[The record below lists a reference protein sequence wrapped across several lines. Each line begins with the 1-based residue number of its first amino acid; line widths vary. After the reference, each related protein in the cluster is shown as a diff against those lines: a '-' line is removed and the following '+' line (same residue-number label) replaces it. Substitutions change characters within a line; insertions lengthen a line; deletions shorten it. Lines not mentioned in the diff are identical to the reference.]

1 MTDTAQLPGALPM
14 AGVAPMPDPAGL
26 SSSASASAPL
36 ARAQA
41 EDASSDA
48 RTQDGRERVARV
60 EALLEALEGLPDEAA
75 RATAMDAAQALLD
88 MYGEGLE
95 RIVEVL
101 AAHDDGTL
109 ARELGDDELVSH
121 LLLLHG
127 LHPVPVQE
135 RVADALQGVLPYLES
150 HGGNVQLL
158 SVEQGVVHLRLE
170 GSCSGCP
177 SSSMT
182 LKLAI
187 EDAIFKAAPD
197 VEEVRAEGA
206 VEPAPAPSGL
216 LQIETVK
223 AAPSVSPGAWAM
235 AGGMPQLSGGGVL
248 LKEVSGEPVL
258 FLRPSERVYAYRP
271 GCPGCGG
278 SLAQASL
285 RANELTCPGCAKRY
299 DVLRAG
305 RCLDSPQLHLE
316 PVPLLVD
323 DAGLVKVALG
333 AAV

>member
-1 MTDTAQLPGALPM
+1 MSDTAQLGVALPM
-14 AGVAPMPDPAGL
+14 AGAPATAGEAPQPPGVA
-26 SSSASASAPL
+26 ASPPP
-36 ARAQA
+36 
-41 EDASSDA
+41 DASSGVAQGDVDDDA
-48 RTQDGRERVARV
+48 RERVARV
-60 EALLEALEGLPDEAA
+60 ETLLEALEGLSDDTA
-75 RATAMDAAQALLD
+75 RAIATDIAQAMLD
-88 MYGEGLE
+88 MYGEGLD
-95 RIVEVL
+95 RIVGVL

-109 ARELGDDELVSH
+109 ARELADDELVSH

-135 RVADALQGVLPYLES
+135 RVRGALQGVLPYLES

-158 SVEQGVVHLRLE
+158 GVEDDVVHLRLE

-206 VEPAPAPSGL
+206 VEPATPDAGL
-216 LQIETVK
+216 LQIEMVK
-223 AAPSVSPGAWAM
+223 PAPSVSPGIWAM
-235 AGGMPQLSGGGVL
+235 AGGMPQLAGGGVL
-248 LKEVSGEPVL
+248 LKQVSGESIL

-271 GCPGCGG
+271 DCPGCSK
-278 SLAQASL
+278 SLEQASL
-285 RANELTCPGCAKRY
+285 RANELTCRSCGNRY

-305 RCLDSPQLHLE
+305 RCLDAPQLHLD

-323 DAGLVKVALG
+323 DSGLVKVALG
-333 AAV
+333 AAA

>member
-1 MTDTAQLPGALPM
+1 VSDTSQLGIALPM
-14 AGVAPMPDPAGL
+14 AGAMAPGPPPGPPPGPSPEQASPAE
-26 SSSASASAPL
+26 PPPP
-36 ARAQA
+36 QA
-41 EDASSDA
+41 GDDIA
-48 RTQDGRERVARV
+48 RERVVRV
-60 EALLEALEGLPDEAA
+60 EGLLEVLEGLPDEKA
-75 RATAMDAAQALLD
+75 RQVGTDVAQALLD
-88 MYGEGLE
+88 MYGEGLD
-95 RIVEVL
+95 RIVGVL

-109 ARELGDDELVSH
+109 ARELADDELVSH

-127 LHPVPVQE
+127 LHPVSVQE
-135 RVADALQGVLPYLES
+135 RVGEALQGVLPYLES
-150 HGGNVQLL
+150 HGGSVQLL
-158 SVEQGVVHLRLE
+158 GVEDGIVRLRLE

-206 VEPAPAPSGL
+206 VEHAAPDAGL
-216 LQIETVK
+216 LQIEVVK
-223 AAPSVSPGAWAM
+223 PAPSVAPGVWAM

-248 LKEVSGEPVL
+248 LKEVSGESVL

-271 GCPGCGG
+271 GCPACGE
-278 SLAQASL
+278 SLEQGEL
-285 RANELTCPGCAKRY
+285 RASELTCPGCANRY

-305 RCLDSPQLHLE
+305 RCLDAPQLHLE

>member
-1 MTDTAQLPGALPM
+1 
-14 AGVAPMPDPAGL
+14 MPDPAGL
-26 SSSASASAPL
+26 SSSASASAPPAP

-150 HGGNVQLL
+150 HGGNVQLVG
-158 SVEQGVVHLRLE
+158 VEQGVVHLRLE

-197 VEEVRAEGA
+197 VEEVRAEG
-206 VEPAPAPSGL
+206 EPAPAPSGL

>member
-1 MTDTAQLPGALPM
+1 MANTDTAHEQ
-14 AGVAPMPDPAGL
+14 
-26 SSSASASAPL
+26 
-36 ARAQA
+36 
-41 EDASSDA
+41 
-48 RTQDGRERVARV
+48 VARV
-60 EALLEALEGLPDEAA
+60 EGLLEQLEALPDAAA
-75 RATAMDAAQALLD
+75 RETATEVVQALLD
-88 MYGEGLE
+88 LYGEGLG
-95 RIVEVL
+95 RIVDL
-101 AAHDDGTL
+101 IAARDDGPL
-109 ARELGDDELVSH
+109 AEALGDDELVAH

-127 LHPVPVQE
+127 LHPVSVEE
-135 RVADALQGVLPYLES
+135 RVRGALQGVLPYLES

-158 SVEQGVVHLRLE
+158 GVEEGIVHLRLE

-206 VEPAPAPSGL
+206 VVPVAPASGL
-216 LQIETVK
+216 LALEVLK
-223 AAPSVSPGAWAM
+223 PAAAPSVSPGAWAM

-248 LKEVSGEPVL
+248 LKEVSGESVL

-271 GCPGCGG
+271 GCPGCMDT
-278 SLAQASL
+278 LAEATL
-285 RANELTCPGCAKRY
+285 RANELTCPSCGNRY

-305 RCLDSPQLHLE
+305 RCLDAPQLHLE

-333 AAV
+333 AAA